1 MTSSLPNYELANP
14 SPVTLAQIVDDV
26 QTYTDTIE
34 IVEANRD
41 KLLKESAPSEHQF
54 EIQQL
59 NDDIAQLLARRDAI
73 GMALADKTDAI
84 AAVLRRME
92 AEEQLI
98 KSEEARL
105 HGRRKTLESA
115 GKWLRGY
122 VLSVMQRN
130 GVKQLKT
137 TTNTLFPRGSEA
149 VVILD
154 EAKVPP
160 QYKRVTVTIPLWLWQ
175 QVQMWSTDIPSANAA
190 VKLVRP
196 VEDIPLTPIKQAIKA
211 GEDVP
216 GADLQ
221 FNTSLVV
228 R

>member
-14 SPVTLAQIVDDV
+14 SPVTLAQIVDDL
-26 QTYTDTIE
+26 QTYYETLEMLQASLEKSMESGVGFIDPELAPIHDGIAECEQKIE
-34 IVEANRD
+34 
-41 KLLKESAPSEHQF
+41 
-54 EIQQL
+54 
-59 NDDIAQLLARRDAI
+59 AI
-73 GMALADKTDAI
+73 GAALADKTDAI
-84 AAVLRRME
+84 AALLRRMD

-105 HGRRKTLESA
+105 HGRRKSLQSA

-122 VLSVMQRN
+122 VLNTMQRN
-130 GVKQLKT
+130 GIDKLKT
-137 TTNTLFPRGSEA
+137 TTNTIFTRASEA
-149 VVILD
+149 VVITD
-154 EAKVPP
+154 AEKVPP

-175 QVQMWSTDIPSANAA
+175 QFQMWSTDIPSANAA